1 MDRIVRN
8 GKSVLLY
15 ELADRIG
22 NVVKE
27 GDITREREVVS
38 QNVVAMT
45 RIGQQEEFGLKNN
58 EHVLVVNSDEDMIRM
73 DKSTE
78 VIRVSN
84 GACNDPDIE
93 EWALKCSSRL
103 RELVLCDDC
112 LQYVCELKLV
122 GFVSLEKVEI
132 GMKCF
137 SRSEEGV
144 FEVSECN
151 KLKSVRMG
159 NGCCVHWRE
168 FVMKDCG
175 VEEVR
180 IGDGCF
186 VSCEKTVFE
195 SKCCCVK

>member
-22 NVVKE
+22 NVVRE
-27 GDITREREVVS
+27 GDSREGEVVS

-45 RIGQQEEFGLKNN
+45 RIGEQEECGLKNN

-73 DKSTE
+73 DNSIE

-93 EWALKCSSRL
+93 EWSLKCSSRL

-122 GFVSLEKVEI
+122 GFASLEKVEI

-159 NGCCVHWRE
+159 NGCCVSWGSFTLE
-168 FVMKDCG
+168 DCS
-175 VEEVR
+175 VQEVR

-195 SKCCCVK
+195 SECCCVK